1 MNTMKH
7 SRYDSLVDLLE
18 TRARDAGDELAYGFL
33 GQTGELEMSWTYAE
47 LQVRSA
53 GVAAAL
59 VDRVRP
65 GDRALLLFAPGLDFL
80 AAFFGCLRAGVIAA
94 PVFPP
99 SPALGPRGLERLAAV
114 AADCDPAIVLSTAS
128 MLDRVATLGGEPR
141 DAFSTL
147 ARLAIDGLCEAG
159 SSAGE
164 RSEGHLP
171 RQGAG
176 DLAFLQ
182 YTSGSTSSPRGVR
195 VTHANLLANLASI
208 YEVCGGPDQGP
219 GVSWLPVQHDMGLIE
234 GVLHPL
240 FRRQPGYLM
249 SPATFLAR
257 PMTWLEAMS
266 RLGGT
271 NAASP
276 DFGYQL
282 CVRRTTAEERATLDL
297 SAWTMAANGA
307 EPVRADTIE
316 RFSEAFADAG
326 FRRETFFPA
335 YGLAENTLLVSSS
348 RRNIEPRLLEADA
361 EGLDV
366 EDRLFGAA
374 GAARTRT
381 LVSCGTPV
389 AEQDLVIA
397 DPATSDPLPPGAVGE
412 IWVKGPSAAD
422 GYWGREEESE
432 RTFRAFLTDGRGPW
446 LRTGDL
452 GALEGGELFVTGRIK
467 DLIILR
473 GRKLYPQDIERT
485 AESAHRLV
493 RPGGA
498 AAVAWRLAPGAAEGI
513 GLVCEVEPC
522 EEPVRLEVER
532 AIRAAVS
539 KDHEAPIARLLFLRP
554 RALPKTTSGK
564 TQRHACAALLRAEH
578 APEVPAP

>member
-1 MNTMKH
+1 MKH
-7 SRYDSLVDLLE
+7 SRHDSLVDLLSS
-18 TRARDAGDELAYGFL
+18 RAQDAGDALAYGFL
-33 GQTGELEMSWTYAE
+33 GRDGELEASWTYAE
-47 LQVRSA
+47 LEARSA
-53 GVAAAL
+53 SVAAAL
-59 VDRVRP
+59 AGRLRP

-99 SPALGPRGLERLAAV
+99 SPSLGPRGLERLAAV
-114 AADCDPAIVLSTAS
+114 AADCTPSIVLSTAALLGHVAA
-128 MLDRVATLGGEPR
+128 LDAETSSPFGALE
-141 DAFSTL
+141 
-147 ARLAIDGLCEAG
+147 RLAVDGLPAAAELPAAERP
-159 SSAGE
+159 SAKAD
-164 RSEGHLP
+164 S
-171 RQGAG
+171 
-176 DLAFLQ
+176 LAFLQ

-208 YEVCGGPDQGP
+208 YEMCGGPDQGP

-257 PMTWLEAMS
+257 PMTWLEALS

-282 CVRRTTAEERATLDL
+282 CVRRTTPEERATLDL
-297 SAWTMAANGA
+297 SRWTMAANGA

-316 RFSEAFADAG
+316 RFSEAFAGAG
-326 FRRETFFPA
+326 FQPETFFPA

-348 RRNIEPRLLEADA
+348 RRNVQPRLLEADA
-361 EGLDV
+361 AALDR
-366 EDRLFGAA
+366 EDLLRGAA
-374 GAARTRT
+374 SHGRSRT

-389 AEQDLVIA
+389 AEQELVIA
-397 DPATSDPLPPGAVGE
+397 DPMTSQALPVGAVGE

-422 GYWGREEESE
+422 GYWGREQENE
-432 RTFRAFLTDGRGPW
+432 RTFGAYLTDGRGPW

-485 AESAHRLV
+485 AEAAHALV

-498 AAVAWRLAPGAAEGI
+498 AAVAWNARPGAVEGV
-513 GLVCEVEPC
+513 GLVCEVEDC
-522 EEPVRLEVER
+522 DEPTRREVER

-539 KDHEAPIARLLFLRP
+539 KDHEAPIARLLFLPARK
-554 RALPKTTSGK
+554 LPKTTSGK
-564 TQRHACAALLRAEH
+564 TQRHACAALLRADRPAEVT
-578 APEVPAP
+578 AP

>member
-1 MNTMKH
+1 MKH
-7 SRYDSLVDLLE
+7 SRHDDLVDLLE
-18 TRARDAGDELAYGFL
+18 ARAREGGDSLAYGFL
-33 GQTGELEMSWTYAE
+33 GQTGDLEASWTYAE
-47 LQVRSA
+47 LQARSNL
-53 GVAAAL
+53 VAAAL
-59 VDRVRP
+59 ASNVRP

-99 SPALGPRGLERLAAV
+99 SPALGARGLERLAAV
-114 AADCDPAIVLSTAS
+114 AADCTPSIVLSTAPL
-128 MLDRVATLGGEPR
+128 LDHVAALGGEHP
-141 DAFSTL
+141 DAFSGL
-147 ARLAIDGLCEAG
+147 ARLTVDDLGKSEPLDVDAG
-159 SSAGE
+159 AVRARKQGE
-164 RSEGHLP
+164 
-171 RQGAG
+171 G

-182 YTSGSTSSPRGVR
+182 YTSGSTSRPRGVR

-282 CVRRTTAEERATLDL
+282 CVRRTTPGERASLDL
-297 SAWTMAANGA
+297 GRWTMAANGA

-316 RFSEAFADAG
+316 RFSEAFACAG
-326 FRRETFFPA
+326 FRPETFFPA

-348 RRNIEPRLLEADA
+348 RRNVRPRILEADA
-361 EGLDV
+361 TALDR
-366 EDRLFGAA
+366 EDRLRG
-374 GAARTRT
+374 GTGEARPRP

-389 AEQDLVIA
+389 AEQELVIA
-397 DPATSDPLPPGAVGE
+397 DPATSAPLPDGAVGE

-422 GYWGREEESE
+422 GYWGREEETE
-432 RTFRAFLTDGRGPW
+432 RTFGAFLADGRGPW

-485 AESAHRLV
+485 AEAAHGLV

-498 AAVAWRLAPGAAEGI
+498 AAVAWKAIPGGAEGI
-513 GLVCEVEPC
+513 GLVCEVDACDQPM
-522 EEPVRLEVER
+522 RREVER

-539 KDHEAPIARLLFLRP
+539 KHHEAPIARLHFLP
-554 RALPKTTSGK
+554 ARALPKTTSGK
-564 TQRHACAALLRAEH
+564 TQRHACAAILRADRP
-578 APEVPAP
+578 AGVPAP

>member
-1 MNTMKH
+1 MKH
-7 SRYDSLVDLLE
+7 SRHDDLVDLLE
-18 TRARDAGDELAYGFL
+18 ARAREGGDALAYGFL
-33 GQTGELEMSWTYAE
+33 GQTGDLEASWTYAE
-47 LQVRSA
+47 LQARSVS
-53 GVAAAL
+53 VAAAL
-59 VDRVRP
+59 ASKSRP

-99 SPALGPRGLERLAAV
+99 SPALGARGLERLAAV
-114 AADCDPAIVLSTAS
+114 AADCAPSIVLSTTPL
-128 MLDRVATLGGEPR
+128 LDHVAALGGEHP
-141 DAFSTL
+141 DAFSALT
-147 ARLAIDGLCEAG
+147 RLAVDDLSEISPFDGDLGPGRARGQREG
-159 SSAGE
+159 S
-164 RSEGHLP
+164 
-171 RQGAG
+171 
-176 DLAFLQ
+176 LAFLQ

-282 CVRRTTAEERATLDL
+282 CVRRTTAEERASLDL
-297 SAWTMAANGA
+297 GRWTMAANGA

-316 RFSEAFADAG
+316 RFSEAFACAG
-326 FRRETFFPA
+326 FRPETFFPA

-348 RRNIEPRLLEADA
+348 RRSVQPRLLEADA
-361 EGLDV
+361 AALDGQ
-366 EDRLFGAA
+366 DRLCRATGGA
-374 GAARTRT
+374 RSRT

-389 AEQDLVIA
+389 AEQELVIA
-397 DPATSDPLPPGAVGE
+397 EPATSAPLADGAVGE
-412 IWVKGPSAAD
+412 IWVRGPSAAD
-422 GYWGREEESE
+422 GYWGREEETE
-432 RTFRAFLTDGRGPW
+432 RTFGAFLTDGRGPW

-485 AESAHRLV
+485 VEAAHPLV

-498 AAVAWRLAPGAAEGI
+498 AAVAWHGTAGGPEGI
-513 GLVCEVEPC
+513 GLVCEVDPC
-522 EEPVRLEVER
+522 EEPTRREVER

-539 KDHEAPIARLLFLRP
+539 KLHEAPIARLHFLPART
-554 RALPKTTSGK
+554 LPKTTSGK
-564 TQRHACAALLRAEH
+564 TQRHACAALLRDDRPA
-578 APEVPAP
+578 EVPAP